1 MTRGSSVV
9 GSGWAWRLDRRALP
23 HINTHSMAASDLS
36 GAEFGAALDAL
47 GLRQNRVARLFN
59 VTPRHVRRW
68 RSGDRRVPHGIRIIF
83 HLLTTR
89 VITTDQ
95 VEQAAAIS
103 EPPAPVEPVSA
114 PAALACAE
122 AATHADPGS
131 ATVAAVLA
139 LAEERC
145 HWPIGTPGAS
155 GFSFCCAPASAG
167 SPYCTSHMRLAH
179 TARPLPKAR
188 PGFRPSTALAG
199 SLTPVDTHTLVEG
212 VQKFA
217 LAKAR

>member
-1 MTRGSSVV
+1 
-9 GSGWAWRLDRRALP
+9 
-23 HINTHSMAASDLS
+23 MAASDLS

-131 ATVAAVLA
+131 TTVAAVLA
-139 LAEERC
+139 LREANCR
-145 HWPIGTPGAS
+145 WPIGDPGSAN
-155 GFSFCCAPASAG
+155 FRFCSASATVG
-167 SPYCTSHMRLAH
+167 PYCARHHTAACLAH
-179 TARPLPKAR
+179 PLPKAR
-188 PGFRPSTALAG
+188 PGFRPSLRAPADVHECPSR
-199 SLTPVDTHTLVEG
+199 SLRVC
-212 VQKFA
+212 
-217 LAKAR
+217 RS